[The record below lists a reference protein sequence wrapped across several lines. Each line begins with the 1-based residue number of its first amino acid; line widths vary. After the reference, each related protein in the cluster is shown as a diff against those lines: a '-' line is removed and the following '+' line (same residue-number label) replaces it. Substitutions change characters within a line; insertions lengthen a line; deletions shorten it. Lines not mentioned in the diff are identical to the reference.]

1 MFLGSARYL
10 AEAIGGRLEELM
22 MVGAAVLRAGRA
34 VIERMDLLGLPVDI
48 EDLVEVGIIVLLYQ

>member
-10 AEAIGGRLEELM
+10 AETIGGRLEELM

-34 VIERMDLLGLPVDI
+34 VIERMDLLGLPVDT
-48 EDLVEVGIIVLLYQ
+48 EDLVEVRIIVLLYQ